1 MVWFFLIPLIV
12 VLGVWA
18 YPYVISWVRQH
29 AHNKQTKYLQP
40 LRGYTYTLNN
50 LTPFRDA
57 CICKL
62 HTSILTALHDIERF
76 LSAREPDGFILQDLY
91 DFVLPSIQKLFQ
103 AATVYQD
110 MRSGEANM
118 PQVKAN
124 LQLANNF
131 LQRKL
136 QAMLDND
143 NIDLTSDNAVLE
155 WVTTSSAAIHTN

>member
-1 MVWFFLIPLIV
+1 MVWFFFIPLIV
-12 VLGVWA
+12 ALGVLM
-18 YPYVISWVRQH
+18 YPCVISWVRQH
-29 AHNKQTKYLQP
+29 THNKQIQYLQP
-40 LRGYTYTLNN
+40 LRGYIYTLNN
-50 LTPFRDA
+50 LIPLRDT

-76 LSAREPDGFILQDLY
+76 LSAREPDGFMLQDLY
-91 DFVLPSIQKLFQ
+91 DFILPSIQKLFR

-155 WVTTSSAAIHTN
+155 WAITSSAAIHTN